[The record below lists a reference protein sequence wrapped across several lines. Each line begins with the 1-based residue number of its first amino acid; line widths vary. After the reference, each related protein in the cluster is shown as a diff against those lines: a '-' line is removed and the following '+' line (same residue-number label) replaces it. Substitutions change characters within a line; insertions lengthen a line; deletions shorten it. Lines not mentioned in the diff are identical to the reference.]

1 MGVKICI
8 TSFCVHTAYI
18 RGKFSAIYMRMI
30 YFISV
35 AFVGGLQSKG
45 WKNEYAKHLNSI
57 NAISFYTRRRLT
69 QVK

>member
-18 RGKFSAIYMRMI
+18 RGKFSAIYMRML

-35 AFVGGLQSKG
+35 AFVGGLQSKI
-45 WKNEYAKHLNSI
+45 WKKEYVKYVSSR
-57 NAISFYTRRRLT
+57 NAISFYTRR
-69 QVK
+69 

>member
-1 MGVKICI
+1 MGVKICM
-8 TSFCVHTAYI
+8 TSFCVQKAYK